1 MEELCISVVSNIE
14 VHLAFLLVPYDP
26 RVGHLLS
33 SIVRLDPRPLT
44 VKGHTRIL
52 GIGLELASN
61 GGSRGEVG
69 LGEGIVSEREPP
81 RSFQSD
87 AENMKMVH

>member
-1 MEELCISVVSNIE
+1 MYILT
-14 VHLAFLLVPYDP
+14 FLLVPHDP

-33 SIVRLDPRPLT
+33 SILSGLIPGLQRST
-44 VKGHTRIL
+44 GHTRIL

-69 LGEGIVSEREPP
+69 LGEGIVSEKSLPVP
-81 RSFQSD
+81 
-87 AENMKMVH
+87 